1 MVGVIVLFAFIMS
14 LVIEFL
20 EKITGFGDGDAVNE
34 KKGKITIK
42 ESQ

>member
-20 EKITGFGDGDAVNE
+20 EKITGFGDGDTINE
-34 KKGKITIK
+34 KQEKVSVK